1 MTRVATI
8 PLQQTMAGA
17 IQRAQQKL
25 AVTQEQLSTGK
36 KAKDFASLGT
46 ETVRN
51 LSSRTLLARQEA
63 HAAVTGRVS
72 NTLALYDAHVSEI
85 DNIASTLRQSILT
98 AIGTQRAPGL
108 QDEIESAFGRF
119 RAALNAAEGGVPLFA
134 GSMTDQKPFKPEKLA
149 DTIGLAPAD
158 AFANDDVRASA
169 RVSDDLD
176 VEYGITAS
184 EVGTDLVAAFRTL
197 AEAGN
202 IGEMPTT
209 AQLAA
214 LSTAVGQINT
224 ALTGVRGVNA
234 ENGRTQAQVETLATR
249 AESRALLLKDII
261 ERNEDADLGQV
272 AIDLAQ
278 QKTTLE
284 ASYSVFSQLANLSLV
299 SYIR

>member
-25 AVTQEQLSTGK
+25 AVTQEQLATGK

-63 HAAVTGRVS
+63 HAAVTGRVT

-85 DNIASTLRQSILT
+85 DEIASKLRESILT
-98 AIGTQRAPGL
+98 TIGTQRAPGL

-119 RAALNAAEGGVPLFA
+119 RAALNAAEGGVPLFG
-134 GSMTDQKPFKPEKLA
+134 GSMIDDKPFKPEKLA
-149 DTIGLAPAD
+149 DTVGLVPAD

-184 EVGTDLVAAFRTL
+184 EVGSDLVAAFRTL

-202 IGEMPTT
+202 IGEMPTA

-224 ALTGVRGVNA
+224 ALTGVRAVNA

-249 AESRALLLKDII
+249 AESRSLLLKDII

-278 QKTTLE
+278 QKTTLQ
-284 ASYSVFSQLANLSLV
+284 ASYSVFSQLADLSLV

>member
-25 AVTQEQLSTGK
+25 AVTQEQLATGK

-63 HAAVTGRVS
+63 HAAVTGRVT

-85 DNIASTLRQSILT
+85 DEIASKLRESILT
-98 AIGTQRAPGL
+98 TIGTQRAPGL

-119 RAALNAAEGGVPLFA
+119 RAALNAAEGGVPLFG
-134 GSMTDQKPFKPEKLA
+134 GSMIDEKPFKPEKLA
-149 DTIGLAPAD
+149 DTVGLVPAD

-184 EVGTDLVAAFRTL
+184 EVGSDLVAAFRTL

-202 IGEMPTT
+202 IGEMPTA

-224 ALTGVRGVNA
+224 ALTGVRAVNA

-249 AESRALLLKDII
+249 AESRSLLLKDII

-278 QKTTLE
+278 QKTTLQ
-284 ASYSVFSQLANLSLV
+284 ASYSVFSQLADLSLV